1 MRKRKKVGTKRILN
15 DKNTRGL
22 LVSKKS
28 TTFIKK
34 SGRARPSN
42 LKSILLSGFNAA
54 NQIIKNNGSRLKKKT
69 LTWEQYI
76 SQLKAENILSGG
88 KAGAK
93 KLVHNFISERVRSRT
108 DNQASSAYDNLM
120 DKFNST
126 VVKLNQVGG
135 VAEKLDQQA
144 QLYLNV
150 MIDCNLIEDDKE
162 GKYHLVNEPTLND
175 FLTVSDRYLE
185 IKAALVKYFGDDE
198 YGEAYGSNG

>member
-1 MRKRKKVGTKRILN
+1 MRKLNKNIRNIKKQGKDVNYINIKSTAIKQGFKIVNKIIKYNKESESKIKAGLKEELTFNQYVKKLN
-15 DKNTRGL
+15 D
-22 LVSKKS
+22 
-28 TTFIKK
+28 FQ
-34 SGRARPSN
+34 A
-42 LKSILLSGFNAA
+42 
-54 NQIIKNNGSRLKKKT
+54 
-69 LTWEQYI
+69 
-76 SQLKAENILSGG
+76 LSGG
-88 KAGAK
+88 KVSNK
-93 KLVHNFISERVRSRT
+93 KLVSGFISAQVRGRT
-108 DNQASSAYDNLM
+108 DKQSSTAYDNLM

-162 GKYHLVNEPTLND
+162 GKYHLVNKPTLND

-198 YGEAYGSNG
+198 YGEAFGS

>member
-1 MRKRKKVGTKRILN
+1 MRKQNKNIRKLKKQGRDVNYIN
-15 DKNTRGL
+15 I
-22 LVSKKS
+22 KS
-28 TTFIKK
+28 TEIKQ
-34 SGRARPSN
+34 
-42 LKSILLSGFNAA
+42 GFKIVNK
-54 NQIIKNNGSRLKKKT
+54 IIKNNKSKIKIGLKEELTLNQYVKK
-69 LTWEQYI
+69 LNDFQ
-76 SQLKAENILSGG
+76 ALSGG
-88 KAGAK
+88 KVSNK
-93 KLVHNFISERVRSRT
+93 KLVSGFISAQVRGRT
-108 DNQASSAYDNLM
+108 DKQSSTAYDNLM

-162 GKYHLVNEPTLND
+162 GKYHLVNKPTLND

-198 YGEAYGSNG
+198 YGEAFGS